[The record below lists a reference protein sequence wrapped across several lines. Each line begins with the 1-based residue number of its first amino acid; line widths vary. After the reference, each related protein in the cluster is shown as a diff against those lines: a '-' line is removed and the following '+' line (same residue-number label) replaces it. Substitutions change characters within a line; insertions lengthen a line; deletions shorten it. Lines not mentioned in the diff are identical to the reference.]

1 MVPDPMHLGD
11 GGDREIRGDGETPK
25 AMRRRIKV
33 FGMMVLLM
41 IDIHGDK
48 VGVEF
53 YHLGIS
59 FEKQKLI
66 FN

>member
-1 MVPDPMHLGD
+1 
-11 GGDREIRGDGETPK
+11 
-25 AMRRRIKV
+25 MRRRIKV

-53 YHLGIS
+53 YYLEIS